1 MTRKTLWTLFTIA
14 AALRV
19 FMIGRAPLW
28 YDENFTLIL
37 ARLPFHQMIKATAG
51 DVHPPLWYIIEW
63 IIFHAAPGL
72 PAWAIRVP
80 ALTFSL
86 LAFVT
91 FVQVCNSLYIPSRVQ
106 TVAAAMMAI
115 LPMQIWYAQEGRMY
129 AMLEF
134 LVLAALWTGLTR
146 KWIWFFIA
154 SLAML
159 YTQNYGVFYLATI
172 GFVLI
177 IRDWQWQPAE
187 PIITA
192 MVAAALL
199 YLPWVIVIARQ
210 MTEINGRYWIMDA
223 SAGAVLGSIYKQ
235 FWSSSMLAP
244 GVVPS
249 YVVTFV
255 ALILGI
261 YGLTRERI
269 SSWWPVLALSFG
281 PLGLA
286 WLASLL
292 WQPLL
297 LFRPLIGISPFL
309 YLVVAW
315 PLVYHLF
322 EIRYYEYEKPGVK
335 LKRTPALFVSC
346 FIAPLLILGI
356 GGYYQNVAA
365 MKGEGAVSPLLDTLD
380 YVRAHWQPGDVIYYT
395 DDGPMINLMP
405 YTADLPQY
413 RMPACDEKTG
423 YAPVLGSLSDA
434 TREAIGSRIAE
445 FDDAISTRAWVF
457 APRSPLHP
465 TCYEDQIKDIAAGSP
480 LILVDDNQYLTS
492 GVWLVEAE

>member
-1 MTRKTLWTLFTIA
+1 MDRKTFWTLFTIA
-14 AALRV
+14 AALRI
-19 FMIGRAPLW
+19 FMIERAPLW

-37 ARLPFHQMIKATAG
+37 ARLPFDQMIKATAG

-63 IIFHAAPGL
+63 IIFHVAPAL
-72 PAWAIRVP
+72 PAWAIRIP

-86 LAFVT
+86 LAFVM
-91 FVQVCNSLYIPSRVQ
+91 FVHVCKSLYIPSRVQ

-134 LVLAALWTGLTR
+134 FVLATLWTGLTR
-146 KWIWFFIA
+146 KWTWFYIA

-159 YTQNYGVFYLATI
+159 YTQNYGVFYLAVI
-172 GFVLI
+172 GIVLAVI
-177 IRDWQWQPAE
+177 DYQSSDNISMAA
-187 PIITA
+187 TA
-192 MVAAALL
+192 AVLL
-199 YLPWVIVIARQ
+199 YMPWVIVIARQ
-210 MTEINGRYWIMDA
+210 MSEIEGRYWIMDIGP
-223 SAGAVLGSIYKQ
+223 GAVLGSIYKQ
-235 FWSSSMLAP
+235 FWASSMLAP
-244 GVVPS
+244 GVVGS

-255 ALILGI
+255 VLII
-261 YGLTRERI
+261 GLYRI
-269 SSWWPVLALSFG
+269 IRGRTWISAWWPVIVMAFG
-281 PLGLA
+281 PLALA
-286 WLASLL
+286 WFVSVM

-309 YLVVAW
+309 YLIVAW
-315 PLVYHLF
+315 PVHYLYDVPAMIF
-322 EIRYYEYEKPGVK
+322 RRKP
-335 LKRTPALFVSC
+335 AFYIAC

-365 MKGEGAVSPLLDTLD
+365 MKGEGAVSPLLDTLA
-380 YVRAHWQPGDVIYYT
+380 YVRAHWQAGDVIYYT

-405 YTADLPQY
+405 YAADLPQY

-445 FDDAISTRAWVF
+445 LDDVIITRAWVF

-465 TCYEDQIKDIAAGSP
+465 TCYEEQIKDIAAGSP
-480 LILVDDNQYLTS
+480 LILVDDNQYLNS
-492 GVWLVEAE
+492 GVWLVVK

>member
-1 MTRKTLWTLFTIA
+1 MTRKTFWTLFTIA
-14 AALRV
+14 AALRL

-37 ARLPFHQMIKATAG
+37 ARLPFDQMIKATAG

-72 PAWAIRVP
+72 PAWAIRIP

-86 LAFVT
+86 LAFVM
-91 FVQVCNSLYIPSRVQ
+91 FVQVCKRLYIPSRVQ
-106 TVAAAMMAI
+106 TAAAAMMAI

-146 KWIWFFIA
+146 RWVWFFI
-154 SLAML
+154 SSVAML
-159 YTQNYGVFYLATI
+159 YTQNYGMFYLAVI

-177 IRDWQWQPAE
+177 VMDWRSA
-187 PIITA
+187 TKVVSA
-192 MVAAALL
+192 MAAAGLL
-199 YLPWVIVIARQ
+199 YLPWVFVIARQ
-210 MTEINGRYWIMDA
+210 MSEINGRYWIMDI
-223 SAGAVLGSIYKQ
+223 SAGAVLNTIYKL
-235 FWSSSMLAP
+235 FWSSSMLDP
-244 GVVPS
+244 GIVGA
-249 YVVTFV
+249 YIVTFA
-255 ALILGI
+255 ALIIGMYSI
-261 YGLTRERI
+261 TRERI
-269 SSWWPVLALSFG
+269 VAWWSVIAMAFL

-286 WLASLL
+286 WLASVI

-309 YLVVAW
+309 YIIVAW
-315 PLVYHLF
+315 PV
-322 EIRYYEYEKPGVK
+322 GVPTFQ
-335 LKRTPALFVSC
+335 RATMRPALFASC
-346 FIAPLLILGI
+346 FALPLLILGI
-356 GGYYQNVAA
+356 GGYYQNVAD

-380 YVRAHWQPGDVIYYT
+380 YVRAHWQTGDVIYYT

-405 YTADLPQY
+405 YAADLPQY
-413 RMPACDEKTG
+413 RMPACAETTG
-423 YAPVLGSLSDA
+423 FAPVLGSLSDA

-445 FDDAISTRAWVF
+445 FDDVISTRAWVF

>member
-1 MTRKTLWTLFTIA
+1 MNRKTFWTLFIIA
-14 AALRV
+14 AALRI

-37 ARLPFHQMIKATAG
+37 ARLPFVDMIKATAG

-63 IIFHAAPGL
+63 TIYHIAPGL
-72 PAWAIRVP
+72 PAWAIRIP

-86 LAFVT
+86 LAIVMFVH
-91 FVQVCNSLYIPSRVQ
+91 VCNTLHIPPRVQ

-115 LPMQIWYAQEGRMY
+115 MPMQIWYAQEGRMY

-134 LVLAALWTGLTR
+134 LVLATLWTGLTR
-146 KWIWFFIA
+146 KWTWYFIA

-159 YTQNYGVFYLATI
+159 YTQNYGVFYLAVI
-172 GFVLI
+172 CFVLLVLHPEDI
-177 IRDWQWQPAE
+177 KEILTTSG
-187 PIITA
+187 TA
-192 MVAAALL
+192 GLL
-199 YLPWVIVIARQ
+199 FLPWVIVIARQ
-210 MTEINGRYWIMDA
+210 MTEIDGRYWIMDI

-235 FWSSSMLAP
+235 FWSSSMLTP
-244 GVVPS
+244 GVVGS
-249 YVVTFV
+249 YIVTFV
-255 ALILGI
+255 LLIIGVYAI
-261 YGLTRERI
+261 SRGRI
-269 SSWWPVLALSFG
+269 KAWWSVLAMAFL

-286 WLASLL
+286 WLASIL

-309 YLVVAW
+309 YIIVAW
-315 PLVYHLF
+315 PVNWLYELRY
-322 EIRYYEYEKPGVK
+322 EIWEKPSTRFKIGP
-335 LKRTPALFVSC
+335 TAYASAFV
-346 FIAPLLILGI
+346 FPLLILGI

-365 MKGEGAVSPLLDTLD
+365 MKGEGAVSPLLETLA

-405 YTADLPQY
+405 YAADLPQF
-413 RMPACDEKTG
+413 RMPACEEKTG

-445 FDDAISTRAWVF
+445 FDDVTRSRAWVF